1 MPNIEQMTH
10 VANSCNG
17 YNSVGTGFQSS
28 IGTAYSKSC
37 DNCKHF
43 KNNKCEVN
51 LYDKVLAGLDQ
62 G

>member
-1 MPNIEQMTH
+1 MPNIEQMSH

-17 YNSVGTGFQSS
+17 YDSVGMGFQSS
-28 IGTAYSKSC
+28 IGTEFSKSC
-37 DNCKHF
+37 SNCHHL
-43 KNNKCEVN
+43 KNDKCEVN